1 MRSTREPDGPRGG
14 RVTIEAADIG
24 VIPAA
29 LVTGW
34 SRGIGR
40 DIGCK
45 YARDGYD
52 VANAVAYLRDARFVT
67 VETRTVTGGE
77 LMR

>member
-1 MRSTREPDGPRGG
+1 M
-14 RVTIEAADIG
+14 
-24 VIPAA
+24 IPAA